1 MKENKNKMNFIRTS
15 DLETRNKLLSLG
27 FTEITEMSS
36 HDYCFINNGKLVFD
50 NKDNKCVYTNIM
62 CL

>member
-1 MKENKNKMNFIRTS
+1 MNNKNKMNFIRTS

-36 HDYCFINNGKLVFD
+36 SDYCFINNGKLVFSATTL
-50 NKDNKCVYTNIM
+50 KCSIKPA
-62 CL
+62 